1 MDWWTGGGAFDGV
14 WRAGL
19 CNQDLTLV
27 LQEDAPRVIFACVC
41 ASEGMDRLAVH
52 SVWLGVVWWGGS
64 NTNPATP
71 AASRM

>member
-1 MDWWTGGGAFDGV
+1 MDSRYGRDDYLLIFHAHFAAMVYGEVVEWWSGGGAFDRV

-41 ASEGMDRLAVH
+41 ASEGMD
-52 SVWLGVVWWGGS
+52 
-64 NTNPATP
+64 
-71 AASRM
+71 